1 MSAHIDQVE
10 RRAFS
15 RSNRWLDV
23 SRTYLNAR
31 PIWNDSVEFL
41 NFRIG
46 YRDATDRPIDETMR
60 AADPPKTVMN
70 SVDHD
75 VAAGIITPCL
85 RP

>member
-10 RRAFS
+10 RRGFS

-31 PIWNDSVEFL
+31 PIWDDPVEFL

-46 YRDATDRPIDETMR
+46 YGDATDRPIDETMR
-60 AADPPKTVMN
+60 ATDPPKTVMN
-70 SVDHD
+70 SVDHN
-75 VAAGIITPCL
+75 VAAGIITLCL
-85 RP
+85 CP